1 MLKQTLLQ
9 LFAFLSLLVCYS
21 QSTDLAISVE
31 AQDLDGSD
39 ISQAHIYEEF
49 QYLVTITNS
58 GNAVENAFFSQ
69 TINQNVSVLSF
80 ISQNPVGGT
89 SLITDLSISGN
100 EITGTIASFPASSS
114 IEIKVV
120 VKAPENIGGIATSVN
135 ISPPDNITDTNPSN
149 NVSII
154 SIDITDVAIDFTI
167 FQEQVS
173 PPQGTAI
180 SAWNDSVTYHFTI
193 TNNSAI
199 SFSLNAF
206 RHHLSLNSPLSYGSA
221 YVELISVMCIESTN
235 GTACIE
241 DLDFTPGLQLIDST
255 SPEPLF
261 EFTESHDITSNGT
274 LTLELIYKYH
284 EPECATEIGII
295 ETLSSGAIEINH
307 DNESS
312 NTSNEIITE
321 LLTSDFCQE
330 TDVCIDTVQIDPI
343 FGTPINYNQI
353 ITLETTVCNN
363 GPLDADVLV
372 SLRNY
377 TVDLIWEIQ
386 SITCIAGSSTM
397 PCNDINFAN
406 AGQYWVSNTFNM
418 PVGEILV
425 IHTELKFLEP
435 ECSPNS
441 DPEYGNMRSNITI
454 LSNGITDSDLNN
466 NNDADIVQLPTAE
479 LCDIVDLEI
488 IKTQISPELPEG
500 STEDQTT
507 SWGPITYQ
515 ITASN
520 LSPDDTF
527 IELIDFMPLV
537 DISTATAVLE
547 SVSCVSSTGN
557 ATCQDL
563 QHTNIGVELDGVSDN
578 DEDTPD
584 VFWEIILDDNWL
596 LPGNSSIT
604 FEVVINW
611 IPECS
616 FDVIPTIN
624 NVSLYPDSSFIDT
637 VEGNNNS
644 SVTTYFA
651 PCIDLVVQTFPEF
664 PTVLANQSFNW
675 IVDITNSGTS
685 VSAQDVT
692 FENLLG
698 SEFTLNGIPS
708 CQTTFGN
715 ADCITLFDIDGNFIS
730 GNISNME
737 EGSTIRII
745 IPVEAPSYGG
755 AFTNTAEAIPSPQNN
770 EELTPETNISISSVQ
785 VLAPTLEKSF
795 NPDIIFTNEISTLT
809 FTIFNP
815 NINTPETDVAFIDN
829 LPNGL
834 ILTSSPEW
842 VSSNGS
848 SGNFLGDIGNNFV
861 GIENL
866 NIPIGVSS
874 CSFSVDVTSSEPG
887 IFVNSTSNF
896 TNQNNIDTSQVYA
909 ELEVLQNPNEGLNC
923 VKIPQVFTPNND
935 GINDYFNIECLEDFQ
950 SNKLLIYNRYGA
962 LLFEAEN
969 YTNDWAGKPNR
980 GFIHDKNK
988 PLPVG
993 TYYYIL
999 TLENEKPIIGWVYLN
1014 Y

>member
-1 MLKQTLLQ
+1 MKKQIASLF
-9 LFAFLSLLVCYS
+9 FAFLSISICCS
-21 QSTDLAISVE
+21 QTTNLAISVE
-31 AQDLDGSD
+31 AQDLSGND

-69 TINQNVSVLSF
+69 TINQDVSVLSF
-80 ISQNPVGGT
+80 ISQNPIGGT

-100 EITGTIASFPASSS
+100 ELTGTIASFPASSS
-114 IEIKVV
+114 IEIKVIV
-120 VKAPENIGGIATSVN
+120 RAPENIGGIATSVN
-135 ISPPDNITDTNPSN
+135 ISPPDNVTDTNPSN

-173 PPQGTAI
+173 PPQGTPI
-180 SAWNDSVTYHFTI
+180 SAWNETVTYQLTI

-199 SFSLNAF
+199 SYPLDSFG
-206 RHHLSLNSPLSYGSA
+206 HYLSLNSPLSYGSVL
-221 YVELISVMCIESTN
+221 VELISVTCIESTN

-241 DLDFTPGLQLIDST
+241 DIDFTPDVQLIDST

-261 EFTESHDITSNGT
+261 EYTESHEITPNGT
-274 LTLELIYKYH
+274 ITIELIYRFL
-284 EPECATEIGII
+284 EPECATEIGVI
-295 ETLSSGAIEINH
+295 ETLSSGVIEINH

-312 NTSNEIITE
+312 NTSNEIVTE
-321 LLTSDFCQE
+321 LLTSVFCQE
-330 TDVCIDTVQIDPI
+330 TDVCIDTVQIDPVL
-343 FGTPINYNQI
+343 GTPINYNQI

-363 GPLDADVLV
+363 GPLDADVLA
-372 SLRNY
+372 SLRNF
-377 TVDLIWEIQ
+377 TVDLLWEIQ
-386 SITCIAGSSTM
+386 SITCIASSSTIS
-397 PCNDINFAN
+397 CNTINFAN
-406 AGQYWVSNTFNM
+406 AGQYWVSDTFTM
-418 PVGEILV
+418 PVGEIIV
-425 IHTELKFLEP
+425 IQTELKFLEP

-441 DPEYGNMRSNITI
+441 DPEYGNMRSNVTI
-454 LSNGITDSDLNN
+454 LSNGIIDSDLNN

-488 IKTQISPELPEG
+488 IKTQIDPPLPEG

-547 SVSCVSSTGN
+547 SVSCVSSTGS

-563 QHTNIGVELDGVSDN
+563 QHTNIGVELDGVSDD

-584 VFWEIILDDNWL
+584 IFWEIMLDDNWL

-611 IPECS
+611 FPECS
-616 FDVIPTIN
+616 FDAIPAIN
-624 NVSLYPDSSFIDT
+624 NVSLYPDSSFIDA

-685 VSAQDVT
+685 FTAQDVR

-698 SEFTLNGIPS
+698 SEFTINGTPS
-708 CQTTFGN
+708 CQITFGN
-715 ADCITLFDIDGNFIS
+715 ADCITQFDINGNFIS
-730 GNISNME
+730 GNIPYME
-737 EGSTIRII
+737 AGSTVRIT
-745 IPVEAPSYGG
+745 IPVEAPNYGG
-755 AFTNTAEAIPSPQNN
+755 AFTNTSEAIPSPQDN

-785 VLAPTLEKSF
+785 VLAPILEKDF
-795 NPDIIFTNEISTLT
+795 NPETIFTNEISTLS
-809 FTIFNP
+809 FTIYNS
-815 NINTPETDVAFIDN
+815 NINTPETNVAFIDN
-829 LPNGL
+829 LPEGL
-834 ILTSSPEW
+834 FLVSSPEW
-842 VSSNGS
+842 IDRNNA
-848 SGNFLGDIGNNFV
+848 SGNLIGNIGDSFV
-861 GIENL
+861 GVSNI
-866 NIPIGVSS
+866 NIPVGVAY
-874 CSFSVDVTSSEPG
+874 CTFSVNVTSNEIG
-887 IFVNSTSNF
+887 LFINNTSNF
-896 TNQNNIDTSQVYA
+896 TDQNNIDTSQVFA
-909 ELEVLQNPNEGLNC
+909 QLEVLQNPNEGLNC

-935 GINDYFNIECLEDFQ
+935 GVNDYFNIECLEDFQ
-950 SNKLLIYNRYGA
+950 SNKLLIYNRYGT
-962 LLFEAEN
+962 LLFETEN
-969 YTNDWAGKPNR
+969 YTNDWAGKPNK